1 MLNNKRVLGSIAA
14 IAAVLVIVT
23 FGMMYYPAAF
33 RVPYSAIL
41 TTTGEFYVG
50 YIFHWPFSSTLRLSD
65 VYVLHNVKDAK
76 TNETRPQ
83 LMPMATESLWQPK
96 AMYFNRK
103 NVVFTGHVGKS
114 SQIGT
119 ALANAASATQPQAPA
134 N

>member
-14 IAAVLVIVT
+14 IAAVLVIVI

-83 LMPMATESLWQPK
+83 LTPMALPPPNRRRRPTKESSLNK
-96 AMYFNRK
+96 KHHR
-103 NVVFTGHVGKS
+103 
-114 SQIGT
+114 
-119 ALANAASATQPQAPA
+119 LNAH
-134 N
+134 